1 MIGLLSEADV
11 KKYKEIQSRG
21 IPVSPMPKLV
31 SLKEAT
37 EIVGRTNRA
46 VLGARMENP
55 ATTGSR
61 GITWFVV
68 GAIIMLNKSSLI
80 KEALR
85 RGWIEEVK

>member
-1 MIGLLSEADV
+1 MLSEADV
-11 KKYKEIQSRG
+11 KKYKEIQSKG
-21 IPVSPMPKLV
+21 IPVSPEPKLV

-37 EIVGRTNRA
+37 GLVGRTNRA

-55 ATTGSR
+55 ATTGK

-68 GAIIMLNKSSLI
+68 GAIIMLNKSSLM

-85 RGWIEEVK
+85 RGWIEEV